1 MSDEYGDARE
11 ELGKML
17 ERKEIL
23 EEILSDIDL
32 CIQIR
37 NGAEKGS
44 QERANCSLIIDVLI
58 HAAQKIQKRG
68 LQ

>member
-1 MSDEYGDARE
+1 MCEKYGDARE
-11 ELGKML
+11 ELGRMI

-32 CIQIR
+32 CMQIR

-44 QERANCSLIIDVLI
+44 QERANCSLLIDALI
-58 HAAQKIQKRG
+58 HTAQKIQKRG